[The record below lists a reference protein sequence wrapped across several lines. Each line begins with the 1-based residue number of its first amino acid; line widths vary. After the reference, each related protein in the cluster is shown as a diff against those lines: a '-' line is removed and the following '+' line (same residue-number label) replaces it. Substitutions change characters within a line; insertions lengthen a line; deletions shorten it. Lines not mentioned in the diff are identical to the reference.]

1 MERTITFQV
10 PEGLAGVD
18 VRADTQVAIHAGD
31 WMAFRDAAHWLVG
44 NVTEVED
51 LAVEEGSSAIWV
63 RARVGEVRYVIFA
76 PATQLSLD
84 ITPKEY
90 AELAL
95 SDALLRP

>member
-10 PEGLAGVD
+10 PEGLAGVCPH
-18 VRADTQVAIHAGD
+18 ADTQVAIHTED
-31 WMAFRDAAHWLVG
+31 WMAFREAVNWLVS
-44 NVTEVED
+44 NVTEAED
-51 LAVEEGSSAIWV
+51 LAVEEGSSVVWV
-63 RARVGEVRYVIFA
+63 RARAGGARYVIFA